1 MKREANG
8 AVGVAEGSRSKRPRR
23 EADAGATSDGDNAGL
38 SDDHASDGEGSGA
51 RAMAR
56 VAMDPQEVKRHG
68 LHIWNTVKDAVNKE
82 GRIMSTIF
90 MHKPP
95 KKEYPDYYFV
105 IKQPIAMDII
115 KGKIDKGAYLTLED
129 VRRDFE
135 LMFTNAK
142 TYNQKDSMVWL
153 DAKDLL
159 KLVNKLYA
167 KIIPPQEGEEKKS
180 KPPSLNRMLK
190 TRLQKLIEKT
200 DAYGRFI
207 STEFMQLPDRKVWAI
222 YYQQIKKPQCF
233 DTIFS
238 KLKRKEYFGANDFA
252 ADVELIFS
260 NAMAFN
266 QEHTQIWEDALALR
280 NTFRQLMS
288 DLPPPHSLPQ
298 YQLSAKIKIKPQGT
312 KAEPTL
318 PSLTLRVPVPT
329 TNGTQ
334 KSSAPPPR
342 PAPPQQ
348 PQPAARRVH
357 QPPPVVPAPS
367 PLPAP
372 AVASPPA
379 RPVAK
384 PSPRPAQVSLPPQPA
399 AVPSPLHSVP
409 PHYPPTA
416 SVPSNVR
423 VIPSPAPPMPTA
435 PPASSHVLRASS
447 AQNVAPPVAAP
458 TPPPAPPLSQHQLK
472 SVKVQ
477 VQPRGRTIYLHHTD
491 GVKSWA
497 LRMLPG
503 ETRIVVSDV
512 VFQTPHDEDD
522 DESSDDDEGDEED
535 YDEDM
540 AVDTSPRNGKKKGKG
555 RKRGRPTRASTR
567 QATNAKS
574 AKKKSSK
581 PGEVQLKVNG
591 LVIREQAEQAGEWD
605 IHLPMGSNT
614 LEVGEVGGLIWKVYA
629 ERVGGL

>member
-1 MKREANG
+1 MMKREANG

-51 RAMAR
+51 RAMTR

-266 QEHTQIWEDALALR
+266 LEHTQIWEDALALR

-318 PSLTLRVPVPT
+318 PSLTLRVPT
-329 TNGTQ
+329 SRETL
-334 KSSAPPPR
+334 SSAGSS
-342 PAPPQQ
+342 
-348 PQPAARRVH
+348 
-357 QPPPVVPAPS
+357 VPCHLS
-367 PLPAP
+367 RL
-372 AVASPPA
+372 
-379 RPVAK
+379 
-384 PSPRPAQVSLPPQPA
+384 QL
-399 AVPSPLHSVP
+399 PSPLHSVP

-472 SVKVQ
+472 SVKIQ

-503 ETRIVVSDV
+503 ETRIIVSDV
-512 VFQTPHDEDD
+512 VFQTSHDEDD
-522 DESSDDDEGDEED
+522 DESSDEDEGDEED

-555 RKRGRPTRASTR
+555 RKRDRLPT
-567 QATNAKS
+567 AKS